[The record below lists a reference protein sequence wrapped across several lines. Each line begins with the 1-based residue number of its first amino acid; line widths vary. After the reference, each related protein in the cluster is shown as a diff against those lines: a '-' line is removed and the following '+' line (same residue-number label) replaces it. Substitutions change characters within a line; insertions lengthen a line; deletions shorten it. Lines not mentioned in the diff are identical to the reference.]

1 MTPPPPTAPA
11 PPRRIQR
18 NLLAVGEQRLLRWL
32 CPRLPAWMTPDFLT
46 ALAFLAAVA
55 IGAGYLLSNRNPAW
69 LALSVASYFIHW
81 FGDSLDG
88 TIARYRKVERPRY
101 GYFIDH
107 SSDGLATLL
116 ILGGLGASPYL
127 RVDVALFAVVAYLLM
142 SVHTFLLAKVSDRFQ
157 LSHLGGGPTE
167 LRIILIVLTIL
178 MGWLGPDA
186 GRIAGLN
193 AFDMVFL
200 GLAIMLV
207 VLFVVQTMR
216 EGRTLAA
223 ADRAS
228 HTIR

>member
-1 MTPPPPTAPA
+1 MTPPPA
-11 PPRRIQR
+11 PPQRIQR
-18 NLLAVGEQRLLRWL
+18 NLLARGEQRLLQWL
-32 CPRLPAWMTPDFLT
+32 CPRLPAWLSPDILT
-46 ALAFLAAVA
+46 ALALVAAFG
-55 IGAGYLLSNRNPAW
+55 IGAGYVLSNWNPAW
-69 LALSVASYFIHW
+69 LALSVVGYFVHW

-88 TIARYRKVERPRY
+88 TIARYRQVERPRY

-127 RVDVALFAVVAYLLM
+127 RVDVSLFAVVAYLLM

-167 LRIILIVLTIL
+167 LRIILIVLTII
-178 MGWLGPDA
+178 MGWLGPDV

-193 AFDMVFL
+193 AFDVLFA
-200 GLAIMLV
+200 GLAMVLV
-207 VLFVVQTMR
+207 LLFIVQTLR

-223 ADRAS
+223 ADRAAQR
-228 HTIR
+228 TR

>member
-1 MTPPPPTAPA
+1 MTPPPA
-11 PPRRIQR
+11 PPKRIQR
-18 NLLAVGEQRLLRWL
+18 NLLARGEQRLLQWL
-32 CPRLPAWMTPDFLT
+32 CPRLPAWLSPDILT
-46 ALAFLAAVA
+46 ALALVAAFG
-55 IGAGYLLSNRNPAW
+55 IGAGYLLSNWNPAW
-69 LALSVASYFIHW
+69 LALSVVGYFVHW

-88 TIARYRKVERPRY
+88 TIARYRQVERPRY

-127 RVDVALFAVVAYLLM
+127 RVDVSLFAVVAYLLM

-178 MGWLGPDA
+178 MGWLGPDV

-193 AFDMVFL
+193 AFDVLFA
-200 GLAIMLV
+200 GLAMVLV
-207 VLFVVQTMR
+207 LLFIVQTLR

-223 ADRAS
+223 ADRAAQR
-228 HTIR
+228 IR